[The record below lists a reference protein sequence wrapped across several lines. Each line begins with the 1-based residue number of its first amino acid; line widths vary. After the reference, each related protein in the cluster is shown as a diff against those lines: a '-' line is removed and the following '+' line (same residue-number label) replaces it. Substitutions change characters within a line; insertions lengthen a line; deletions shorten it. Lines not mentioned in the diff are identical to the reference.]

1 MVMERK
7 EAALGTIFEE
17 RRTVGITAQPVT
29 IEERLET
36 LTRRVDELTKSF
48 NAMHSS
54 VVKNSRIPANIP
66 PGTLL
71 FGKNGKKESIL
82 VVTETGFFI
91 GQTRYN
97 SLSAAAKIVS
107 GIRRSGWAFWKTAD
121 GKTAKEA
128 FNNK

>member
-1 MVMERK
+1 MEKK
-7 EAALGTIFEE
+7 EAALGIGLEKKHATSI
-17 RRTVGITAQPVT
+17 TVQPVT
-29 IEERLET
+29 LEERLGT
-36 LTRRVDELTKSF
+36 LTKRVDELTKSF

-54 VVKNSRIPANIP
+54 AVKSGHALTDIP

-71 FGKNGKKESIL
+71 FGKSGKKEAIL

-107 GIRRSGWAFWKTAD
+107 GVRRSGWAFWKTMD

-128 FNNK
+128 FSNK

>member
-1 MVMERK
+1 MEK
-7 EAALGTIFEE
+7 GEAALGAKFGKKHAISI
-17 RRTVGITAQPVT
+17 VAQPVT
-29 IEERLET
+29 LEERLET
-36 LTRRVDELTKSF
+36 VTKRVDELTKSF

-54 VVKNSRIPANIP
+54 VVKNSHVPANIP

-71 FGKNGKKESIL
+71 FGRSGKKEAIL

-97 SLSAAAKIVS
+97 SLSAAARIVS

-121 GKTAKEA
+121 GRTAKEV
-128 FNNK
+128 FGSK

>member
-1 MVMERK
+1 MMEK
-7 EAALGTIFEE
+7 GEAALGAKFGKKHAISI
-17 RRTVGITAQPVT
+17 VAQPVT
-29 IEERLET
+29 LEERLET
-36 LTRRVDELTKSF
+36 VIKRVDELTKSF

-54 VVKNSRIPANIP
+54 VVKDSHVPANIP

-71 FGKNGKKESIL
+71 FGRSGKKEAIL

-97 SLSAAAKIVS
+97 SLSAAARIVS

-121 GKTAKEA
+121 GRTAKEV
-128 FNNK
+128 FGSK